1 MRWGSDIDARLSELL
16 VPEDATLYEALRVI
30 DGGAQSI
37 AFVCDGSKRVVGSL
51 TDGDVRRALLAGA
64 ALDSKCLPASM
75 NRNFAFARTGTGRA
89 EVLDMM
95 RARDIG
101 QLPILDDE
109 WRLCGLHTVGQMI
122 AQGARP
128 NWALILAGGLGTR
141 LAPLTSTIPKPMVLV
156 AGRPILE
163 RLILHLMSHGIKN
176 FYLSVNHLAHIVEDY
191 FKDGSHLGCRIEY
204 LREEVPL
211 GTGGSLSLLEEI
223 PMDPLLV
230 VNGDLLTQCD
240 IGQLLAFHS
249 GGSYIA
255 TLTVRPHTVQVPFG
269 VVEVQRD
276 RLVSLDE
283 KPSIQ
288 MLINAGVYV
297 VSSDAI
303 KLVPKNVEEPITE
316 LFDRCLA
323 RGLPVGVYALEHEWL
338 DVGRPEDLQ
347 RARGE
352 H

>member
-1 MRWGSDIDARLSELL
+1 MRWGSDIDASLSELL
-16 VPEDATLYEALRVI
+16 VPDDATLYEALRVI
-30 DGGAQSI
+30 EGGAQSI
-37 AFVCDGSKRVVGSL
+37 AFVCDGNKRVVGSL
-51 TDGDVRRALLAGA
+51 TDGDVRRALLAGVT
-64 ALDSKCLPASM
+64 LDSKCLRTSM
-75 NRNFAFARTGTGRA
+75 NPNFAFARKGTGRA
-89 EVLDMM
+89 EVLDIM

-101 QLPILDDE
+101 QLPILDE
-109 WRLCGLHTVGQMI
+109 QSRLCGLHTVGQMI
-122 AQGARP
+122 AQGSRP

-141 LAPLTSTIPKPMVLV
+141 LAPLTTSIPKPMVLV

-176 FYLSVNHLAHIVEDY
+176 FYLAVNHLAHVVEDY

-204 LREEVPL
+204 LREAVPL
-211 GTGGSLSLLEEI
+211 GTGGSLSLIEEI
-223 PMDPLLV
+223 PADPLLV

-240 IGQLLAFHS
+240 IGQLLNFHS
-249 GGSYIA
+249 AGGYLA

-269 VVEVQRD
+269 VAEVDGD
-276 RLVSLDE
+276 RLVSLAE
-283 KPSIQ
+283 KPSIH

-297 VSSDAI
+297 LSPDAI
-303 KLVPKNVEEPITE
+303 GLVPKGIGEPITE
-316 LFDRCLA
+316 LFDRCLC
-323 RGLPVGVYALEHEWL
+323 RGMPVGVYALEHEWL